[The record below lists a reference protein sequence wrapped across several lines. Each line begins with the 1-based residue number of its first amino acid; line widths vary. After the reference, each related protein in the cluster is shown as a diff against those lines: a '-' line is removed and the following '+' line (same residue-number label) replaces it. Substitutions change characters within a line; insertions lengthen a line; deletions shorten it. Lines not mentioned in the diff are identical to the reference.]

1 MAQRLVVIGADAAGM
16 SAASAARRARG
27 PDELEIVAFDRGNY
41 TSYSACGIPYFI
53 GNDVTDVD
61 ALIARTPEQF
71 ARDHGIDARI
81 GHEVLNIDTDRR
93 AVEVRDLRGGAEW
106 WEGFDQ
112 LMVATGAVP
121 IRPPMRRGSSGCKP
135 STTGSRSVPP
145 WSRTGRGGWWWST
158 PATSAWNSP
167 KRCAPGGCTS
177 PSSIEGGHQRP
188 VPLSDVR
195 HAEQGAGRTAWLP
208 GTPVGDGE
216 RDKLGEAAMH
226 V

>member
-27 PDELEIVAFDRGNY
+27 PEELEIVAFDRGNY

-71 ARDHGIDARI
+71 ARHHGIDARI
-81 GHEVLNIDTDRR
+81 GHEVLNIDTDRQ
-93 AVEVRDLRGGAEW
+93 AVEVRDLRGGAGW

-121 IRPPMRRGSSGCKP
+121 IRPSLPGADAQGIFGVQTLDDGLAVRAALAQDRP
-135 STTGSRSVPP
+135 RQVV
-145 WSRTGRGGWWWST
+145 
-158 PATSAWNSP
+158 ATSAWNSP
-167 KRCAPGGCTS
+167 KRCAPGGGARHRHRS
-177 PSSIEGGHQRP
+177 RAGPAGRAGSGHGRHARRAR
-188 VPLSDVR
+188 PLSRLDC
-195 HAEQGAGRTAWLP
+195 
-208 GTPVGDGE
+208 
-216 RDKLGEAAMH
+216 
-226 V
+226 